1 MLPSPPHSDSA
12 VFALI
17 DEEAL
22 NFARFVI
29 SGPVGT
35 PYEGG
40 LFVFDVFLPPNYP
53 VDPPMVALVTTGQGT
68 VK

>member
-1 MLPSPPHSDSA
+1 MLPCPPHPDSA
-12 VFALI
+12 IFALI
-17 DEEAL
+17 EEEAL

-40 LFVFDVFLPPNYP
+40 LFVFDVFLPASYP
-53 VDPPMVALVTTGQGT
+53 DVAPMVVMATTGQGT